1 MQNAC
6 MTTITVRDVPE
17 DVHAELVR
25 RAAAHGQSLQEYV
38 KGTLIEKAK
47 KPDMAAL
54 IRRIEERLEKSDTSL
69 TSDQIVEFIR
79 ERRGPW

>member
-1 MQNAC
+1 

-17 DVHAELVR
+17 DIHAELVR

-38 KGTLIEKAK
+38 MGTLIEKAK
-47 KPDMAAL
+47 KPDMGAL
-54 IRRIEERLEKSDTSL
+54 IKRIEERLEESDTTL
-69 TSDQIVEFIR
+69 TSEQIVGFIR